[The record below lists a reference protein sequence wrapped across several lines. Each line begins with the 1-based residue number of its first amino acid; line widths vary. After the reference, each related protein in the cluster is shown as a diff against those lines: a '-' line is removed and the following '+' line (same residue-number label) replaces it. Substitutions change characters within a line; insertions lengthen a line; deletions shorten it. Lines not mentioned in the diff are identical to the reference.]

1 MIRFAA
7 FFNRYGET
15 GIKPQHLAKPSTR
28 SLLSGT
34 HWGFPPADRWMR
46 SMLKETSEN
55 TRWGFRWEPWDWL
68 PSFPFCLGFFSV
80 PECSLLLSVSEQG
93 RGVGEGQ

>member
-7 FFNRYGET
+7 FFDRHGGT
-15 GIKPQHLAKPSTR
+15 RIKPQHLAKPSTR

-46 SMLKETSEN
+46 SMLKEASEN
-55 TRWGFRWEPWDWL
+55 TRDLSMKTETGTAAKK
-68 PSFPFCLGFFSV
+68 
-80 PECSLLLSVSEQG
+80 SLLT
-93 RGVGEGQ
+93 